1 MKNNTAVSGRRS
13 RPDKSV
19 KREIMFHGIP
29 ASPGIVYGEVLL
41 YEGCNVKLFSEQPS
55 VRISPENGEKEE
67 KRFLASVE
75 EAKAEIRAIHDRVC
89 HSLEKEN
96 ASLFDAHYM
105 ILEDQTLLKDVCR
118 IIREELLASEYAFS
132 RVMQKYI
139 NAISAV
145 EDSYLRERVLDLQ
158 DISGRVLS
166 HLQGTAKQS
175 LDKLPGPRIISALDL
190 PPSETVSL
198 NREQTL
204 GFAIESGS
212 KTCHTAII
220 ARSMRI
226 PAIVGLN
233 HFVEWLENGDKLILD
248 GFLGIVILNP
258 DPATVALYDQKI
270 RNTRKLYEEFR
281 KENLLESET
290 PDGYRIRLCANVDTL
305 ESVKSLKGSGAAGIG
320 LFRTEYLFMDR
331 EHLPAEEEQ
340 FEAYKEAAL
349 IAGGG
354 EVIIRTLDIGG
365 DKLADSMNAFLHEQ
379 NPFLGL
385 RAIRLCLEHPG
396 IFKTQIRAILR
407 AGLHGNIKMMFPM
420 ISSLS
425 DLENCLSVVE
435 EVKEELRESHIP
447 FHEKMQIGIMI
458 EIPSAAL
465 TADLLAQKVDFFSI
479 GTNDLIQY
487 TLAADRINERV
498 AKYYQPTHPAVLRLI
513 AETAKASERNGI
525 WSGVCGEMAGDL
537 YCVPILIGL
546 GVEELSMSPMMLGHV
561 RRLIRR
567 ISMKDAERIA
577 ENALKARTPEE
588 ALRCSASYLEENMPE
603 LLAAVREG

>member
-1 MKNNTAVSGRRS
+1 MKNNSAMPLKRS
-13 RPDKSV
+13 RPDKSI

-41 YEGCNVKLFSEQPS
+41 YKSRSQNLLSEQNA
-55 VRISPENGEKEE
+55 VRILPGDIRKEKE
-67 KRFLASVE
+67 RFLASAE
-75 EAKAEIRAIHDRVC
+75 SARAEIHAIHEKVC
-89 HSLEKEN
+89 QSLEKEN
-96 ASLFDAHYM
+96 AALFDAHSM
-105 ILEDQTLLKDVCR
+105 ILEDRTLLNDVQKV
-118 IIREELLASEYAFS
+118 IEKELLPAEYAFS

-139 NAISAV
+139 HAISSV
-145 EDSYLRERVLDLQ
+145 EDPYLKERVLDLQ
-158 DISGRVLS
+158 DVAGRVLA
-166 HLQGTAKQS
+166 HLQGTARQS
-175 LDKLPGPRIISALDL
+175 PDPLPGPRIISAPDL

-258 DPATVALYDQKI
+258 DPATVALYEQKI

-290 PDGYRIRLCANVDTL
+290 LDGYRIRLCANVDTL
-305 ESVKSLKGSGAAGIG
+305 GSVKSLKGSGAAGIG
-320 LFRTEYLFMDR
+320 LFRTEYLFMDG
-331 EHLPAEEEQ
+331 HLPSEEEQ
-340 FEAYKEAAL
+340 FDAYKEAAL
-349 IAGGG
+349 TTGGG

-365 DKLADSMNAFLHEQ
+365 DKLSDTVNAFYHEQ

-385 RAIRLCLEHPG
+385 RAIRLCLERPG

-425 DLENCLSVVE
+425 DLENCLAMVE
-435 EVKEELRESHIP
+435 EVKEELRAARIP
-447 FHEKMQIGIMI
+447 FQEKMQIGIMI

-465 TADLLAQKVDFFSI
+465 IADLLAEKVDFFSI

-487 TLAADRINERV
+487 TLAADRINEHV
-498 AKYYQPTHPAVLRLI
+498 AKYYQPMHPAVLRLI
-513 AETAKASERNGI
+513 AETAKASERHGI

-567 ISMKDAERIA
+567 ISVQDAEKIA
-577 ENALKARTPEE
+577 EAALKARTPEE
-588 ALRCSASYLEENMPE
+588 ALRCSASYLEANMPE
-603 LLAAVREG
+603 ILAAVREG

>member
-1 MKNNTAVSGRRS
+1 MKSNKVVPVKRS

-41 YEGCNVKLFSEQPS
+41 YEGRNLKLLSEQPS
-55 VRISPENGEKEE
+55 VKIAPEDTGKEQS
-67 KRFLASVE
+67 RFLCAVE
-75 EAKAEIRAIHDRVC
+75 SAKAEIHALHEKVC
-89 HSLEKEN
+89 QSLEKEN
-96 ASLFDAHYM
+96 AALFDAHYM
-105 ILEDQTLLKDVCR
+105 ILEDRTLLNDVRDVIEKD
-118 IIREELLASEYAFS
+118 LLPAEYAFS

-139 NAISAV
+139 HAISAV
-145 EDSYLRERVLDLQ
+145 EDSYLKERVLDLQ
-158 DISGRVLS
+158 DVAGRVLS

-175 LDKLPGPRIISALDL
+175 LDNLPGPRVISAPDL

-198 NREQTL
+198 NREYAL

-212 KTCHTAII
+212 RTCHTAII

-258 DPATVALYDQKI
+258 DPATVALYEQKI

-290 PDGYRIRLCANVDTL
+290 LDGYRIRLCANVDTL
-305 ESVKSLKGSGAAGIG
+305 ESVKALKGSGAAGIG
-320 LFRTEYLFMDR
+320 LFRTEYLFMDG
-331 EHLPAEEEQ
+331 HLPPEEEQ

-349 IAGGG
+349 TAGGG

-365 DKLADSMNAFLHEQ
+365 DKLSDSVNALYHEQ

-385 RAIRLCLEHPG
+385 RAIRLCLERPE

-420 ISSLS
+420 ISSLA
-425 DLENCLSVVE
+425 DLENCLAVVE
-435 EVKEELRESHIP
+435 EVKEELREKGIP

-465 TADLLAQKVDFFSI
+465 IADVLAQKVDFFSI

-487 TLAADRINERV
+487 TLAADRINEHV
-498 AKYYQPTHPAVLRLI
+498 ARYYQPTHPAVLRLI
-513 AETAKASERNGI
+513 AETARASEHNGI

-537 YCVPILIGL
+537 YCIPILLGL

-567 ISMKDAERIA
+567 MSMKDAERIA
-577 ENALKARTPEE
+577 EEALKARTPEE
-588 ALRCSASYLEENMPE
+588 ALRCSASYLEANMPE
-603 LLAAVREG
+603 ILAAVREG